1 MARTKCTAR
10 KTEGH
15 LPAREALAAKIARKM
30 PPALV
35 AEPIKK
41 STRFKPGTGAIRE
54 IKKCRGPPS
63 FVS

>member
-1 MARTKCTAR
+1 MARTKHTAR
-10 KTEGH
+10 RTQGH
-15 LPAREALAAKIARKM
+15 LPFREALAAKKARKM

-41 STRFKPGTGAIRE
+41 STRFKPGTVALRE